1 MSLAYNENQKTTH
14 ICYNIIVIRFVV
26 PKFQQIRPSM
36 ILYSINVDLLQ
47 GFA

>member
-1 MSLAYNENQKTTH
+1 MSLVYNENRKTTH
-14 ICYNIIVIRFVV
+14 ICYNIIV
-26 PKFQQIRPSM
+26 PKFQQIRPFM